1 MLRFGKHKGKSIK
14 EVLKNDSQ
22 YVRWLIKTNLIHKL
36 DDEDKE
42 TISYYITP
50 LKDINLNDITEQGL
64 IDILKQRGLLFTAY
78 EYGDRNYDTIHY
90 TIDSVYGYVCG
101 SISSMCNVAVQ
112 SCLKRDIIQHFI
124 EHSSKISQLFEENA
138 LSLSM

>member
-14 EVLKNDSQ
+14 EVLKDDRQ

-42 TISYYITP
+42 TISYYKTP

-64 IDILKQRGLLFTAY
+64 IDILKQRGLLFNAY
-78 EYGDRNYDTIHY
+78 DYCDRNYETIHY
-90 TIDSVYGYVCG
+90 TIDSVYGYQCG
-101 SISSMCNVAVQ
+101 SISSMCNIGIQ
-112 SCLKRDIIQHFI
+112 SSLKRDIIHHFI
-124 EHSSKISQLFEENA
+124 EFCPNFSNIS
-138 LSLSM
+138 

>member
-1 MLRFGKHKGKSIK
+1 MLSFGKHKGKCIK

-42 TISYYITP
+42 TISYYRTP
-50 LKDINLNDITEQGL
+50 LKDINLNDISEQGL
-64 IDILKQRGLLFTAY
+64 IDILKQRGLLFRAY

-90 TIDSVYGYVCG
+90 TIDSAYGFVCG

-112 SCLKRDIIQHFI
+112 SCLKRDIIHHFN
-124 EHSSKISQLFEENA
+124 EHSSKISKLFEENVV
-138 LSLSM
+138 SLSM